1 MNPMIGLAC
10 LLVAA
15 GVVTSAHAWERRRHR
30 QIRDLNQL
38 LDMAYLESE
47 PRRIKDVAA
56 VLARTGQVAE
66 KALSGTNM
74 LKRVRDDVQRSDYR
88 LSPGELLLLSAGLA
102 LLGLVA
108 GVAFGSPI
116 LGVILMGFGGFMP
129 IARVR
134 RSIAKRTKKFEA
146 QFPAVLDVI
155 AAALESGAGVP
166 QALELVVAEADEPAA
181 SEIGRVLAATR
192 LGEPLVEAM
201 KVLAVRLDSQDIR
214 WTVRAII
221 VQQRTGGRLAEVLRI
236 VAGVMR
242 SRAEVKGEVSTLT
255 AEGRLS
261 AYILSALPV
270 GLAGFLALVRPD
282 YLRPLYTKPIGIAM
296 ITLAA
301 MMVTGSYF
309 VMRKIVKI
317 EV

>member
-1 MNPMIGLAC
+1 MNPMLGIASLLIG
-10 LLVAA
+10 V
-15 GVVTSAHAWERRRHR
+15 GIVVSASAWERRRHR
-30 QIRDLNQL
+30 QIRDLNTL

-47 PRRIKDVAA
+47 PRRVKDVAA
-56 VLARTGQVAE
+56 VLARTGQAAE
-66 KALSGTNM
+66 RALAGTGF
-74 LKRVRDDVQRSDYR
+74 LRKVREDVERSDYR
-88 LSPGELLLLSAGLA
+88 LSPGELLMLSAV
-102 LLGLVA
+102 LGIVGILA
-108 GVAFGSPI
+108 GVSFGSPI
-116 LGVILMGFGGFMP
+116 LAVMLMVFGLFAP
-129 IARVR
+129 IAKVR
-134 RSIAKRTKKFEA
+134 RSTAKRTRKFEA
-146 QFPAVLDVI
+146 QFPAVLEVI

-166 QALELVVAEADEPAA
+166 QALELVVAEADEPSA

-236 VAGVMR
+236 VASVMR

-261 AYILSALPV
+261 AYILSALPI
-270 GLAGFLALVRPD
+270 GLAGFLAMVRPD
-282 YLRPLYTKPIGIAM
+282 YLRPLYTEPIGIAL
-296 ITLAA
+296 ITVAA
-301 MMVTGSYF
+301 IMVTISYF

>member
-1 MNPMIGLAC
+1 MNIAIGIAA
-10 LLVAA
+10 LLVAGGIIVA
-15 GVVTSAHAWERRRHR
+15 ARAWEQRRHR
-30 QIRDLNQL
+30 QIRDLNAV

-47 PRRIKDVAA
+47 PRKVKDVAA
-56 VLARTGQVAE
+56 ILARTGQAADR
-66 KALSGTNM
+66 ALAGTNLM
-74 LKRVRDDVQRSDYR
+74 SKLRDDVNRSDYR
-88 LSPGELLLLSAGLA
+88 LTPGELLLLSGVLSF
-102 LLGLVA
+102 LGFLA
-108 GVAFGSPI
+108 GVSFGSPI
-116 LGVILMGFGGFMP
+116 LALMLMVFAAVAP
-129 IARVR
+129 IAKVR
-134 RSIAKRTKKFEA
+134 RSIAKRTKKFEE

-155 AAALESGAGVP
+155 AAALESGAGVS

-192 LGEPLVEAM
+192 LGEPLVDAM
-201 KVLAVRLDSQDIR
+201 KVLSDRLDSQDIR

-236 VAGVMR
+236 VASVMR

-282 YLRPLYTKPIGIAM
+282 YLRPLYTEPIGLVMIVVATVMIA
-296 ITLAA
+296 AGYVA
-301 MMVTGSYF
+301 
-309 VMRKIVKI
+309 MRKIVKI